1 MATPYC
7 DENMVREY
15 GLPAWFPS
23 VFAGGDGYAWEFHRD
38 FDPILGH
45 ELSESYKRQPEL
57 YESIR
62 EGLGEQPSYGYNPA
76 IEKFLAPI
84 AEAQGKT
91 PVELLF
97 GLEPGR
103 EGLALSG
110 SVPALAGILL
120 LKPEPLEH
128 IQAFLEHH
136 NRDPAR
142 VRRTPEWEDVWQ
154 FGGRGKK
161 PDPFAEWT
169 KTFAR
174 SEHVATA
181 VRTGYRGAELT
192 AFITYEESILKLAVQ
207 GVSVSYSVPLIA
219 ALDGTKGD
227 AYRVHPRD
235 IDDFVLRC
243 WEDGLSPEYA
253 VLTLPKAESS

>member
-1 MATPYC
+1 MVTPYC
-7 DENMVREY
+7 NEAMVRDH
-15 GLPAWFPS
+15 GLPAWFPN
-23 VFAGGDGYAWEFHRD
+23 VFTGGSGYTMDFHKE
-38 FDPILGH
+38 FDPILGR
-45 ELSESYKRQPEL
+45 ELLESYTTQPEL

-62 EGLGEQPSYGYNPA
+62 EAMGEQPSYGYNPA
-76 IEKFLAPI
+76 VEKFLAPI
-84 AEAQGKT
+84 AEAEGKT
-91 PVELLF
+91 AAELLF
-97 GLEPGR
+97 GLAPGH

-169 KTFAR
+169 KAF
-174 SEHVATA
+174 SCGEHVATA
-181 VRTGYRGAELT
+181 VRSGYRGAELT
-192 AFITYEESILKLAVQ
+192 AYIDYEESILKLAVQ
-207 GVSVSYSVPLIA
+207 GVSVAYSVPLIA
-219 ALDGTKGD
+219 ALDAMKGD
-227 AYRVHPRD
+227 AYRVRTKD
-235 IDDFVLRC
+235 IDEFVLRC
-243 WEDGLSPEYA
+243 WENELSPEYA
-253 VLTLPKAESS
+253 ILTLSRAELD